1 MRLTRAEAAP
11 PGPAGAAGAA
21 GGAGAALVP
30 TADERL
36 DESGGAR
43 NRQLRHRSQRENTG

>member
-1 MRLTRAEAAP
+1 LTRALAAP

-21 GGAGAALVP
+21 LVP
-30 TADERL
+30 TAYERL
-36 DESGGAR
+36 DESGGVR